1 MNRFAI
7 CLLLLLVVS
16 AEGPAASGPCR
27 DSLSQCPKR
36 GCAQPN
42 TPQAFLN
49 SAKRNLKPKGELK
62 RLSFDD
68 FRSLQDQ
75 AESLF
80 SGHYHTLTKPDRVRL
95 RQLQIGGQTVG
106 EGDWVEIIGYIAI
119 KPPNSKPHPN
129 TSGESVNCRLTGT
142 ENNDFHISLTPG
154 SGQSEYEGIVV
165 EMVPQKRNEK
175 WTVGRVREVQQQR
188 RQVRVR
194 GQLFFDNHHYVNDAE
209 ALGLS
214 NQPKRMSLWEVH
226 PVTEFDVCTLPSCGP
241 NGSGWKPLGE

>member
-1 MNRFAI
+1 VNRFGI
-7 CLLLLLVVS
+7 CFLLLLVAS
-16 AEGPAASGPCR
+16 AEISAAEGPCR
-27 DSLSQCPKR
+27 ASLSKCPKR
-36 GCAQPN
+36 GCAQTN

-49 SAKRNLKPKGELK
+49 IAKRNLKPKGDLK
-62 RLSFDD
+62 LLTFDD

-95 RQLQIGGQTVG
+95 RQLQVGGQTVG
-106 EGDWVEIIGYIAI
+106 EGDWVEIIGYIAV
-119 KPPNSKPHPN
+119 KPAHSEPHPN

-142 ENNDFHISLTPG
+142 ENNDFHISLTPA

-165 EMVPQKRNEK
+165 EMVPQQRNEK
-175 WTVGRVREVQQQR
+175 WTAARLRDIQQQR

-194 GQLFFDNHHYVNDAE
+194 GQLYFDNHHYVNDDA
-209 ALGLS
+209 AHNLS
-214 NQPKRMSLWEVH
+214 NQPKRISLWEVH
-226 PVTEFDVCTLPSCGP
+226 PVTEFDVCTLPSCGA